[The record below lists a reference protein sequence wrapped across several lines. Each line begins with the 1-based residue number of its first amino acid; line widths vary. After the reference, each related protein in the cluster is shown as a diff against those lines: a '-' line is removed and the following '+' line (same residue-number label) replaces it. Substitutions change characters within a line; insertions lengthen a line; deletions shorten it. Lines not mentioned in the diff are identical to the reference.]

1 MTTEI
6 KIKQIAESIT
16 EVMIAE
22 WLKKDG
28 DFIKMDEPLCS
39 LETDKATVE
48 LTAETSG
55 VLKIL
60 LPQGTVVKI
69 GGVIGVINTS
79 AVPVDTAL
87 SKTKPQMFPEL
98 PTAIPIF
105 KEQAVIPAH
114 SAGSGQAPAGIQEPD
129 NKATGTKINISMSS
143 SEQNTSLGNGIRR
156 EKMSMLRR
164 KLAQR
169 LVAMKQNTAMLTTF
183 NEVNMSSILNIRNL
197 YKDSFQKKYAV
208 KLGFLSF
215 FTKAICSAIKE
226 FPILNAQI
234 NGEDIVYFD
243 HCHVGIAI
251 STLRGLVVP
260 VIRNAETLSFSEIEQ
275 KIIQYSEASK
285 NGTLS
290 LQDMEGGTFTIT
302 NGGTFGSMLSTP
314 LLNPPQSANL
324 GMHNIVERPIAVNGE
339 IKIAPIMYLAL
350 SYDHRLIDGRD
361 SVSFLVRVKQFLED
375 PHRMFLET

>member
-314 LLNPPQSANL
+314 LLNPPQSAIL